1 MKHFFFISIFIST
14 VSFSQ
19 EKVSLENIA
28 QYEGET
34 VTICEKVQSTFLSKN
49 GKTTMLNFG
58 KPYPNQTFV
67 IAIFEKDLAHFSY
80 VPHEFLKGKTICAT
94 GKVAIYEGMP
104 EFIIKDEK
112 DILIKE

>member
-1 MKHFFFISIFIST
+1 MKNLLFFLFIST
-14 VSFSQ
+14 LCNAQ

-28 QYEGET
+28 QHEGET

-67 IAIFEKDLAHFSY
+67 IAIFEKDLVNFSY
-80 VPHEFLKGKTICAT
+80 VPHEFLKGKTICVT
-94 GKVAIYEGMP
+94 GKVIIYKGMP
-104 EFIIKDEK
+104 EFIVKEEK
-112 DILIKE
+112 DILVQ